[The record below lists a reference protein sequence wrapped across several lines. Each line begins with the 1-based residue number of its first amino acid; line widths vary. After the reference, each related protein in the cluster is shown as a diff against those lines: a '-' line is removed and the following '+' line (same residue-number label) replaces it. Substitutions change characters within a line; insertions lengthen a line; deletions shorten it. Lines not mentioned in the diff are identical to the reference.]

1 MVPPLVIWL
10 FSSRSTIPVRRPST
24 SSPTYSN
31 ISGIFFVSSGVKL
44 SSASRKAIQSPFAW
58 SMAKFLAAAKSLI
71 HGKKNIFAPISLAIS
86 TVRSLLPVSTTI
98 CSHMISFPQE
108 RARRIFFSS
117 FFTIIHCDMVF
128 FIICYLLFKF

>member
-44 SSASRKAIQSPFAW
+44 SSASRKAIQSPLPGQC
-58 SMAKFLAAAKSLI
+58 KILAAAKSLI

-98 CSHMISFPQE
+98 CSHMISFPHE
-108 RARRIFFSS
+108 RARRIFFLHFSRSYTVIWFFHHRLPS
-117 FFTIIHCDMVF
+117 F
-128 FIICYLLFKF
+128 